1 MCTNFYKIR
10 SNMNKQFLEQII
22 AVYGSSIYSFCIYLT
37 QNITEADDLY
47 QNTFIKAIE
56 LDNLNLSINPK
67 SYLLGIA
74 SNLWKNEKRKRLLRI
89 KKVPQIS
96 FEELEQIYLA
106 NTTCSPQEMLEKAET
121 AREVKQAVYNMED
134 NHKEV
139 ILLYYMEELSIA
151 EIAGVLNIPQN
162 TVKSRLFQARK
173 QLKKQLEDLK

>member
-1 MCTNFYKIR
+1 M
-10 SNMNKQFLEQII
+10 
-22 AVYGSSIYSFCIYLT
+22 
-37 QNITEADDLY
+37 Y